1 MMARTQ
7 SFRRSSFE
15 FESFITSYFAY
26 RDLWTP
32 VVGKILPCEMEKDNV
47 HDAFAVA
54 VQKEGVT
61 IDHMPQ
67 EFSNTITY
75 VLSHVGGSVFAE
87 VLGKPVNTR
96 RKGPETLSR
105 FKVRGE
111 QEAVETAKAIIMEY
125 LSRCGK

>member
-1 MMARTQ
+1 MMACTQ

-15 FESFITSYFAY
+15 FESFITGYFAY
-26 RDLWTP
+26 RDLWMP
-32 VVGKILPCEMEKDNV
+32 VVGEILPCEMENDNV

-61 IDHMPQ
+61 IGHMPL

-96 RKGPETLSR
+96 MKGPETPSR